1 MPDRYPYPMAR
12 PIRYEAPGAIY
23 HVIARGDGGKMVFD
37 READRRAWLA
47 RKEEACEKF
56 GWLVHA
62 WVLMGNHV
70 HFLLETPEPNLV
82 VGMKWLLGVY
92 TQGWNRRRKR
102 RGHLFQGRY
111 KAVVVNGEE
120 SDAHYFRIV
129 ADYIHLNPV
138 RAGLVGGTSGKRLRD
153 YAHSSFPGYVTK
165 KGRAK
170 WLVTEKVLRA
180 FELDEGKRG
189 ARAYV
194 NYLDERAKDRKGTLN
209 DESLKALRRGWY
221 LGDKS
226 FAAKVLAAI
235 SDQVRPKRKKG
246 SVAGSAARAH
256 DEAEAQRIVGRCL
269 RELGLPEQADQLA
282 GRGRWL
288 EEKALIAS
296 LVKKHT
302 AGSNGW
308 IANRL
313 AMGHPSSVSRAVRRV
328 RENPSLRSAQRR
340 LGKMLDF
347 KD

>member
-1 MPDRYPYPMAR
+1 MAR
-12 PIRYEAPGAIY
+12 PIRYEAAGAIY
-23 HVIARGDGGKMVFD
+23 HVIARGDGGKRVFHT
-37 READRRAWLA
+37 EADRGAWL
-47 RKEEACEKF
+47 RRQEEASEKF

-92 TQGWNRRRKR
+92 TQGWNRRRNR

-111 KAVVVNGEE
+111 KAVVVNGEDR
-120 SDAHYFRIV
+120 DAHYFRIV

-138 RAGLVGGTSGKRLRD
+138 RAGMVGGTTRKKLRD
-153 YAHSSFPGYVTK
+153 FPHSSFPAYCSK
-165 KGRAK
+165 RERPK

-194 NYLDERAKDRKGTLN
+194 NYLEERAKDRRAALN

-226 FAAKVLAAI
+226 FGAKVLDAIAA
-235 SDQVRPKRKKG
+235 QVRPTRKKG

-256 DEAEAQRIVGRCL
+256 DEAEAERIVGHCL
-269 RELGLPEQADQLA
+269 AELGLPAKPGQLA

-296 LVKKHT
+296 LVKTHT
-302 AGSNGW
+302 AASNGW
-308 IANRL
+308 VAARL
-313 AMGHPSSVSRAVRRV
+313 AMGHPSSVSRAARRV
-328 RENPSLRSAQRR
+328 RENRKLGRAQRR
-340 LGKMLDF
+340 LHQTLDF

>member
-1 MPDRYPYPMAR
+1 MAR
-12 PIRYEAPGAIY
+12 PLRYEAPGAIY
-23 HVIARGDGGKMVFD
+23 HIIARGDGGKMVFATD
-37 READRRAWLA
+37 PDRRAWMA

-70 HFLLETPEPNLV
+70 HILLETPEPNLV
-82 VGMKWLLGVY
+82 VGMKWLLGVF

-120 SDAHYFRIV
+120 RDAYYFRKV

-138 RAGLVGGTSGKRLRD
+138 RANLVGGTTRKALRD
-153 YAHSSFPGYVTK
+153 YAQSSFRAYVTK
-165 KGRAK
+165 KGRPK

-180 FELDEGKRG
+180 FELDEGRRG

-194 NYLDERAKDRKGTLN
+194 KYLEKRAKDRKAALN

-226 FAAKVLAAI
+226 FAANVLAAI
-235 SDQVRPKRKKG
+235 GERAGPKRKKG
-246 SVAGSAARAH
+246 SVAGPAARAH
-256 DEAEAQRIVGRCL
+256 DEAEAERIVSRCL
-269 RELGLPEQADQLA
+269 AKLGVPSDTGKLA

-288 EEKALIAS
+288 DEKALVAS
-296 LVKKHT
+296 LARKHT
-302 AGSNGW
+302 AAG
-308 IANRL
+308 NRWVAQRL
-313 AMGHPSSVSRAVRRV
+313 GMGHESSVSRAVRRV
-328 RENPSLRSAQRR
+328 REHSALRKQA
-340 LGKMLDF
+340 GKLERMLHF

>member
-1 MPDRYPYPMAR
+1 MAR

-23 HVIARGDGGKMVFD
+23 HVIARGDGGK
-37 READRRAWLA
+37 
-47 RKEEACEKF
+47 
-56 GWLVHA
+56 
-62 WVLMGNHV
+62 
-70 HFLLETPEPNLV
+70 
-82 VGMKWLLGVY
+82 
-92 TQGWNRRRKR
+92 
-102 RGHLFQGRY
+102 
-111 KAVVVNGEE
+111 
-120 SDAHYFRIV
+120 
-129 ADYIHLNPV
+129 
-138 RAGLVGGTSGKRLRD
+138 
-153 YAHSSFPGYVTK
+153 
-165 KGRAK
+165 
-170 WLVTEKVLRA
+170 
-180 FELDEGKRG
+180 
-189 ARAYV
+189 
-194 NYLDERAKDRKGTLN
+194 
-209 DESLKALRRGWY
+209 
-221 LGDKS
+221 S

-235 SDQVRPKRKKG
+235 SDQVRLKREKG

-328 RENPSLRSAQRR
+328 RENPKLRSAQRR